1 MANSKLLEEFKACFE
16 LTLDDAQRALT
27 DDADKDFVIV
37 LFVHHVGLQ
46 LTDIETQVK
55 QSFQE
60 RLQAKLRKVGGIIKK
75 GMPKMLLVM
84 DKRGNSAVVFLND
97 PGKLGAVAAH
107 CRQAFQPGTGMNCF
121 RAPFTFTNG

>member
-1 MANSKLLEEFKACFE
+1 MANSKLMEEFKACLE
-16 LTLDDAQRALT
+16 ITLDDTQRALT

-46 LTDIETQVK
+46 LTDIETQVR
-55 QSFQE
+55 QTFQE

-84 DKRGNSAVVFLND
+84 DKKGNSAVLFLNE

-107 CRQAFQPGTGMNCF
+107 CREAFQPGTGMTCLLPLF
-121 RAPFTFTNG
+121 SFIFA